1 MIIQPHSSQSSR
13 SENGTPIDPAAH
25 LHYPITRKYPGHILG
40 SWLRRRFRSWKVK
53 TTLEPKQERYA
64 EYDEMQT
71 IVQDSDPIYLLWDQN
86 QAKIRASS

>member
-1 MIIQPHSSQSSR
+1 MRPPSIQRHISIILLLG
-13 SENGTPIDPAAH
+13 GTP
-25 LHYPITRKYPGHILG
+25 GHSLG

-71 IVQDSDPIYLLWDQN
+71 IVQDNDPIYLSWDQN

>member
-1 MIIQPHSSQSSR
+1 MGPPSIQRHISIILSLGS
-13 SENGTPIDPAAH
+13 T
-25 LHYPITRKYPGHILG
+25 PGHILG
-40 SWLRRRFRSWKVK
+40 SWLRRGFRSWKVK

>member
-1 MIIQPHSSQSSR
+1 MGPPSIQRHISIILLLGS
-13 SENGTPIDPAAH
+13 T
-25 LHYPITRKYPGHILG
+25 PGHILG

-53 TTLEPKQERYA
+53 TTLESKQERYA

-71 IVQDSDPIYLLWDQN
+71 IVQDNDPIYLSWDQN